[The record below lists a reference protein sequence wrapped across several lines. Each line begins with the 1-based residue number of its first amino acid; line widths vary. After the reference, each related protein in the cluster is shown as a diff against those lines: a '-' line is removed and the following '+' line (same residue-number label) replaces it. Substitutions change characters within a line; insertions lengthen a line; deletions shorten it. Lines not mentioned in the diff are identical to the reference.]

1 MSRPRLRFDLAP
13 IRASRDFR
21 ILYASRTVTWLGTPA
36 TEVALLVQARQ
47 LTRSA
52 LAVGLLGATELIPL
66 LVFALYGGVLADR
79 VDRRRMIRW
88 CEAGLAC
95 CALLLVLNA
104 ASPHPAVWP
113 LYAVTTV
120 MMALAALQR
129 PSLDASIP
137 RVVPKDQLTAAAALM
152 FGSQNISMITGTAL
166 GGLLAT
172 HPGVQAVYALDA
184 ASYAISLL
192 FLARLR
198 PLPAPTREHTRE
210 HDGEHTREHD
220 RDDRREHGIRA
231 VQHGLNYAR
240 RRPDLLGSY
249 LADLAA
255 MTLAYPNALFPFIA
269 ADLHASW
276 AVGLMFAA
284 PSAGAVAVTATGGW
298 MSRVR
303 RHGLAIAAAAAAWGL
318 AVTGFAFAPDLA
330 AALAFL
336 VLAGAA
342 DMVSGI
348 FRATLWNQ
356 TIPDD
361 LRGRLAGVE
370 LISYGVGPAAGQ
382 IRAGA
387 VAGLTTPRFSLASGG
402 LLCAAAA
409 GVICLA
415 LPAFRH
421 YRPDQPAETSPQ
433 RPAKRGSEA
442 TAATRTRAA
451 RCSRTGSWPRS
462 RRRPRP

>member
-1 MSRPRLRFDLAP
+1 MSRARLRIDLAP
-13 IRASRDFR
+13 MRASRDFR
-21 ILYASRTVTWLGTPA
+21 VLYASRTITWLGTPA
-36 TEVALLVQARQ
+36 TEVALLVQARL

-52 LAVGLLGATELIPL
+52 LAVGVLGATELVPL
-66 LVFALYGGVLADR
+66 VVFAIYGGVLADR

-104 ASPHPAVWP
+104 ALPHPAVWP
-113 LYAVTTV
+113 LYAVTAV

-129 PSLDASIP
+129 PSLDASVP
-137 RVVPKDQLTAAAALM
+137 RVVAKDQLTAAAALM
-152 FGSQNISMITGTAL
+152 SGSQNIAMIAGTAL
-166 GGLLAT
+166 GGLLAA

-184 ASYAISLL
+184 ASYVISLL

-198 PLPAPTREHTRE
+198 PLPASTRE
-210 HDGEHTREHD
+210 HDGEQTREHD
-220 RDDRREHGIRA
+220 RRQGIRA
-231 VQHGLNYAR
+231 VLQGLDYAR

-255 MTLAYPNALFPFIA
+255 MTLAYPNALFPFVA

-284 PSAGAVAVTATGGW
+284 PSAGAAAVTAAGGW
-298 MSRVR
+298 MGRVR
-303 RHGLAIAAAAAAWGL
+303 RHGLAIAAASAAWGL
-318 AVTGFAFAPDLA
+318 AITGFAFAPDLA

-348 FRATLWNQ
+348 FRDTLWNQ

-387 VAGLTTPRFSLASGG
+387 VASVTTPRFSLASGG
-402 LLCAAAA
+402 LLCAVAS

-415 LPAFRH
+415 LPAFRR
-421 YRPDQPAETSPQ
+421 YRAGTY
-433 RPAKRGSEA
+433 A
-442 TAATRTRAA
+442 
-451 RCSRTGSWPRS
+451 
-462 RRRPRP
+462 